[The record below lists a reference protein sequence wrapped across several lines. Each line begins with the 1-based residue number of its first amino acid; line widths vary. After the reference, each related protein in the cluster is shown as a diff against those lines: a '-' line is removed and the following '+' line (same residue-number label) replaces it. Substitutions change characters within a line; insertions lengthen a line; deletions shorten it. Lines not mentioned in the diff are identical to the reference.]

1 MIEITAIDH
10 LVLRTTQLTEM
21 LEFYCGVLGCQI
33 ERQTSAEFG
42 LTQLRAGNAMIDL
55 VTVDSKLGKAGGGAP
70 GLTGNNL
77 DHFCLQIRSASEQEI
92 GAHLLAHGIEAPP
105 FAERN
110 GAQGVCRTVYITD
123 PDGNTVELVAEIAL
137 PVKVE

>member
-1 MIEITAIDH
+1 
-10 LVLRTTQLTEM
+10 M

-55 VTVDSKLGKAGGGAP
+55 VTVDSRLGKAGGGAP
-70 GLTGNNL
+70 GSTGNNL
-77 DHFCLQIRSASEQEI
+77 DHFCLQIRSIPEEDI
-92 GAHLLAHGIEAPP
+92 KAHLLSHGVDVPA

-110 GAQGVCRTVYITD
+110 GAQGVCSTVYIAD
-123 PDGNTVELVAEIAL
+123 PDGNTVELVAEITT
-137 PVKVE
+137 